1 MRQLKHHHTTHRHNF
16 RKCQRKSSTH
26 QRDCKMSALCR
37 NPHSNTNLQ
46 MGEKA
51 VVKVKEKVVKEKV
64 VKVKEKAVV
73 LNIFGV
79 LGLAPQNQ
87 KCEG

>member
-1 MRQLKHHHTTHRHNF
+1 
-16 RKCQRKSSTH
+16 
-26 QRDCKMSALCR
+26 
-37 NPHSNTNLQ
+37 

-79 LGLAPQNQ
+79 LGLAPLNQ
-87 KCEG
+87 KS

>member
-1 MRQLKHHHTTHRHNF
+1 
-16 RKCQRKSSTH
+16 
-26 QRDCKMSALCR
+26 
-37 NPHSNTNLQ
+37 

-51 VVKVKEKVVKEKV
+51 VVKVKEKVV

-79 LGLAPQNQ
+79 LGLAPLNQ
-87 KCEG
+87 KS

>member
-1 MRQLKHHHTTHRHNF
+1 
-16 RKCQRKSSTH
+16 
-26 QRDCKMSALCR
+26 
-37 NPHSNTNLQ
+37 

-51 VVKVKEKVVKEKV
+51 VVKVKEKAV

-79 LGLAPQNQ
+79 LGLAPQNR
-87 KCEG
+87 KCEGWTQRSVSHQDHQDHLHRNLPAPRNQSTDSSR